1 MCISFN
7 EKFISTYPS
16 AWTHADFRR
25 RYVQIKQNCFG
36 AYNAII
42 AYGEALI
49 NFRDSRYNLFR
60 GIKDDLN
67 ALLTQNNNF
76 NSLLTGFRSRVDQF
90 YSSVST
96 LNNLVTN

>member
-1 MCISFN
+1 M
-7 EKFISTYPS
+7 Y
-16 AWTHADFRR
+16 
-25 RYVQIKQNCFG
+25 Q
-36 AYNAII
+36 
-42 AYGEALI
+42 
-49 NFRDSRYNLFR
+49 

-67 ALLTQNNNF
+67 SLLTANNNF